1 MKFCVFR
8 PWSEFATPP
17 VIAAFPFQSNQR
29 LSWIREGFTP
39 ALGAGGQDSL
49 VESAALRV
57 PAGFPAC
64 EASAKI
70 KIVTVFFPDIFYSPF
85 AKSGRRQRPSYSALV

>member
-49 VESAALRV
+49 VESSALRV
-57 PAGFPAC
+57 PTGFPAC